1 MHGTMLLSEKMN
13 FINFP
18 FCRCVDNLCGK
29 VNVTGL
35 TVAASAFIYCRL
47 IFLQFIYC
55 LKNVPNELFASWV
68 HFGFEI
74 FFSSCLIFCS

>member
-47 IFLQFIYC
+47 IFFAIHL
-55 LKNVPNELFASWV
+55 LFEKCA
-68 HFGFEI
+68 E
-74 FFSSCLIFCS
+74 